1 MYSIHSIRQPLP
13 VASWASFSSNY
24 FFTSSESSTAI
35 FPMRIYRKRLGTRL
49 FFPTSPY
56 RNPVSDATSHL
67 RPLHKLQDSYL
78 RLEKET
84 NTKDCQKPTCWTPA
98 TASGLVAESI
108 DLGQKDKAEK
118 NVRNL
123 RRCERKRRGF
133 FDQNMVHVKHERWGS
148 MKSKVH
154 LFQQISRTSTSDVW
168 KASIETYSSWP
179 PLLFFFFFLTFR
191 NDFYLYCEPATGTDL
206 SLINVD
212 AKKSHRLTS
221 EG

>member
-13 VASWASFSSNY
+13 VASWVSFSSNY
-24 FFTSSESSTAI
+24 YFTSSESSTAI

-108 DLGQKDKAEK
+108 DLGQKDKGEK
-118 NVRNL
+118 MWGIWGTVSENVVAFLIRTWCTSNTNVEVPWGAKFIYSNKSRAL
-123 RRCERKRRGF
+123 HFRRLEGRQR
-133 FDQNMVHVKHERWGS
+133 
-148 MKSKVH
+148 
-154 LFQQISRTSTSDVW
+154 VW
-168 KASIETYSSWP
+168 
-179 PLLFFFFFLTFR
+179 LQ
-191 NDFYLYCEPATGTDL
+191 
-206 SLINVD
+206 
-212 AKKSHRLTS
+212 
-221 EG
+221 

>member
-13 VASWASFSSNY
+13 VASWASFSFNY

-49 FFPTSPY
+49 FFPMSPY

-108 DLGQKDKAEK
+108 DLGQKDSESEALWAKTSWLFWSEHGARLTRTLRFHEEQSSFIPT
-118 NVRNL
+118 NL
-123 RRCERKRRGF
+123 EP
-133 FDQNMVHVKHERWGS
+133 
-148 MKSKVH
+148 
-154 LFQQISRTSTSDVW
+154 STSDVW
-168 KASIETYSSWP
+168 KAGREFGFNRNLLIMTTTSFF
-179 PLLFFFFFLTFR
+179 LLFL
-191 NDFYLYCEPATGTDL
+191 NL
-206 SLINVD
+206 SKRLLFVLRAGNGDRLISD
-212 AKKSHRLTS
+212 KCRR
-221 EG
+221 